1 MSDVMLLGILRMPF
15 DTKGDMHLI
24 QLRNA
29 CLAAADRIESDSRK
43 FEEIKKI
50 VKEAL
55 ANT

>member
-1 MSDVMLLGILRMPF
+1 MSDIMLLGILRMPF

-24 QLRNA
+24 QLKSA
-29 CLAAADRIESDSRK
+29 CLAAADRIESDARK

>member
-29 CLAAADRIESDSRK
+29 CLAAADRIEADKLR
-43 FEEIKKI
+43 FEKI
-50 VKEAL
+50 IIL
-55 ANT
+55 ANQAIEQ